1 MESRTTVRWA
11 KAGDERILACRC
23 GTCRPSDSGSR
34 TTSPLGFLFSMADDI
49 RTTGGVA
56 AQLVVRTSLDDR
68 LFAAPV
74 HFEHLFF

>member
-1 MESRTTVRWA
+1 MA
-11 KAGDERILACRC
+11 HAGLPIPAAEQQARSA
-23 GTCRPSDSGSR
+23 
-34 TTSPLGFLFSMADDI
+34 FVFSMTDDI